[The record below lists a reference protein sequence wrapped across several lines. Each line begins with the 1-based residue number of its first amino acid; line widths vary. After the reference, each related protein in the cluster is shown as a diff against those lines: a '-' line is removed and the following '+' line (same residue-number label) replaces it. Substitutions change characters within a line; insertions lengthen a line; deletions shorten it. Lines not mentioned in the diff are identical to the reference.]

1 MRMISVAIVMCVEI
15 EIPRR
20 GDENKFFLNFD
31 FFKIVEIEI
40 PRRGDE
46 NALQFL
52 SLSCLYSVEIEIPR
66 RGDENCGTPCVMV
79 YR

>member
-46 NALQFL
+46 NM
-52 SLSCLYSVEIEIPR
+52 
-66 RGDENCGTPCVMV
+66 CVKYV
-79 YR
+79 